1 MQKKEPTTRAE
12 MIDDAIES
20 VRRELDEAAA
30 TRKMWAYYTLERYS
44 EDGECNGR
52 DWDGE
57 NLLNQ
62 MGTVGWELVSTT
74 YVPLIPNDDLVRGKW
89 VWNFKR
95 EIDDDPEL
103 RMEELQRS
111 LI

>member
-1 MQKKEPTTRAE
+1 MQKKEPTTREE
-12 MIDDAIES
+12 MIDDALQSMKTEDS
-20 VRRELDEAAA
+20 STVRR
-30 TRKMWAYYTLERYS
+30 TMWEYYTMEKYT
-44 EDGECNGR
+44 EGGECSGR

-62 MGTVGWELVSTT
+62 MGTLGWELVSTT
-74 YVPLIPNDDLVRGKW
+74 YVPLIPNVDFERGRW

-95 EIDDDPEL
+95 EIDADPDL

>member
-1 MQKKEPTTRAE
+1 MQKKEPTTREE
-12 MIDDAIES
+12 MIDDAIQSMKTEVS
-20 VRRELDEAAA
+20 STVKR
-30 TRKMWAYYTLERYS
+30 TMWAYYTLERYS

>member
-1 MQKKEPTTRAE
+1 MQKKEPTTREE
-12 MIDDAIES
+12 MIDDSIQSMKTEVIS
-20 VRRELDEAAA
+20 TVKR
-30 TRKMWAYYTLERYS
+30 TMWAYYTLERYS

-95 EIDDDPEL
+95 EIDDDPDL
-103 RMEELQRS
+103 RMKELQRS